1 MAGFSSEREL
11 WIIETIWNILST
23 ENSWNSWYHFVW
35 QISTFMHFNS
45 EIQKLFAANL
55 KSQGC
60 KWIYIF
66 KNLFSQAPNINVH
79 KTAVILIPLNS
90 CNTAWLGHFN
100 LFYLVWFYFYLW
112 NLPFILWIPNIW
124 FYETD
129 KSEERSEPTVILT
142 TIPGIFQSYP
152 HELEWEIPFI
162 HLLLLTFPLTDQ
174 RREKLYT

>member
-1 MAGFSSEREL
+1 MILCRSEWHHHNKTELSHSRLMTSFSSKREL

-90 CNTAWLGHFN
+90 CNTAGLGHFN
-100 LFYLVWFYFYLW
+100 LF
-112 NLPFILWIPNIW
+112 NFISTFSTRL
-124 FYETD
+124 
-129 KSEERSEPTVILT
+129 
-142 TIPGIFQSYP
+142 IF
-152 HELEWEIPFI
+152 
-162 HLLLLTFPLTDQ
+162 
-174 RREKLYT
+174 

>member
-1 MAGFSSEREL
+1 MILCRSTWQHHNKTGISYPRLMAGFSSEREL

-90 CNTAWLGHFN
+90 CNTAWLEHFN
-100 LFYLVWFYFYLW
+100 LFYLVSFYFYLL
-112 NLPFILWIPNIW
+112 NLPFIFW
-124 FYETD
+124 
-129 KSEERSEPTVILT
+129 
-142 TIPGIFQSYP
+142 
-152 HELEWEIPFI
+152 
-162 HLLLLTFPLTDQ
+162 
-174 RREKLYT
+174 